1 MASSLLL
8 GSRSASI
15 VLGAYALGCVIGAYY
30 LVRIRTGQDLR
41 SLGSGNAGAT
51 NAGRL
56 LGRSAFITA
65 LLIDAGK
72 GALVVLGARAL
83 GASGLVVALAIVAV
97 ACGHVWPAQL
107 GFRGGKGAATAL
119 GVLIAFDV
127 RVLAILV
134 VVAAVVIVV
143 TRRYEVAGSAALVV
157 APVAAGLVGFSTAE
171 VAGLTVLA
179 AIVAMAHRLY
189 ATRAVEPATPPLSGL
204 RETHATS

>member
-97 ACGHVWPAQL
+97 AC
-107 GFRGGKGAATAL
+107 
-119 GVLIAFDV
+119 
-127 RVLAILV
+127 
-134 VVAAVVIVV
+134 
-143 TRRYEVAGSAALVV
+143 
-157 APVAAGLVGFSTAE
+157 
-171 VAGLTVLA
+171 
-179 AIVAMAHRLY
+179 
-189 ATRAVEPATPPLSGL
+189 
-204 RETHATS
+204 